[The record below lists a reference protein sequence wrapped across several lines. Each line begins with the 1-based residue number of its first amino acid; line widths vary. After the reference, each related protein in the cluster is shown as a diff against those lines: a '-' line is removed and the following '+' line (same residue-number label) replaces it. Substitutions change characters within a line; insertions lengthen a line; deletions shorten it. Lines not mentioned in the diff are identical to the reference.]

1 MCFNHEVVPDYLR
14 TKPEPEVEEKVQ
26 SVVQKATG
34 VPSDI
39 AQVAIIIKMF
49 FHTKY
54 VVQMHPQKQK
64 KMCKYCRIGAFWI
77 CWAHLLNQI
86 LLNK

>member
-1 MCFNHEVVPDYLR
+1 MQHLYCWKDKIGYPNIKKGCFKSSNLQKLTENRVMCFNHEVVPDYLR

-39 AQVAIIIKMF
+39 AQV
-49 FHTKY
+49 
-54 VVQMHPQKQK
+54 
-64 KMCKYCRIGAFWI
+64 
-77 CWAHLLNQI
+77 
-86 LLNK
+86 